1 MEKNEY
7 SIIDNYIFQ
16 NDIGEGNF
24 GKVKLCIFK
33 KTREKFA
40 VKIMN
45 KKRIELIM
53 KNKIFRENKIITKF
67 HHLNVIS
74 VFEIIEDLSN
84 YYIIME
90 YCEKGELF
98 EYILSHQKLTENECS
113 LFFYQIINGVA
124 HIHSRGV
131 AHRDLKPENILL
143 TDKNILKI
151 IDFGLSHEF
160 NETSE
165 LLNTKCGSPSY
176 ASPEIILGKEYDGF
190 KSDIWSCGIILY
202 AMATGYLPF
211 EGENNKILFR
221 EILECNPDIPIYLS
235 DSIHNLISSILTK
248 NPDERISIENIK
260 KHEFYLKGKKLFE
273 KKYKNIFEIKNNVK
287 ILNEKEK
294 KNFEKNTKENIIKNI
309 VNKDYNIEEEEK
321 SNENVEMNFN
331 NKNSNHKIKNK
342 KNNEE
347 NHKNKIKFINTKNT
361 IINFKNKIMNI
372 NLNFN
377 KKIESLNEK
386 MNHILSTDANTII
399 ANKINN
405 NPIYFSIINN
415 MENNNNKD
423 TSINN
428 RKISTKTNKNLETKI
443 NICNNINKQMEAKVK
458 LKNKKSKLELHKRN
472 KITNITPFLKTSE
485 TSPTSTKLPSY
496 GRGDTSSEKVFSLKS
511 NTRTSS
517 SKHSINNND
526 TYRINSKSNNQR
538 LNSQNNIELINKF
551 NYYLIGKKTIPKNK
565 NSKRTRIIGCKKK
578 NFKSF
583 KSHNSNNQIPLYN
596 YKSNFTTTT
605 NNSHSNN
612 KNNSSSDDNSQF
624 KKLFTNYNNY
634 NNNKKIQRKKL
645 LNKISLSVKDKSSS
659 IIKNVRSIKSIQSSN
674 DKKNNQKKENKNKI
688 KANKQNLK
696 NKSEFNKV
704 IKLSEESIK
713 SNLNILKSL
722 INNNS
727 NKKNN
732 IQTKNLKKTTF
743 INNYIYKNNNS
754 QTSSFINKYQN
765 KNSSINNNNIDIKK
779 SSIMNLMQKN
789 FKHMKTKKS
798 LLQINLSYF
807 NKNHIKK
814 KINQRNS
821 HKFYTNNNTYV
832 NSITNLNSANN
843 SIKKMFHN
851 KENIS
856 FKYIPSENASDCK
869 YSSRN
874 NKHGKDILLTKIKDI
889 LKRRNKD
896 VKYFLSSLN
905 SVKSY
910 KKKSFSN
917 FVSRK
922 GSSERSIKRINY
934 SGLENNNNITVN
946 CVYKYMSKYRN
957 DFSKKNKK
965 YLYTNLNLKT
975 LKNTPSDFLSLYKKK
990 LISY

>member
-24 GKVKLCIFK
+24 GKVKLSIFK
-33 KTREKFA
+33 KTGEKFA

-98 EYILSHQKLTENECS
+98 EYILSHQKLKEDECS
-113 LFFYQIINGVA
+113 LFFYQIINGVG
-124 HIHSRGV
+124 HIHSMGI

-160 NETSE
+160 NEKSE

-211 EGENNKILFR
+211 EGENNKILFK
-221 EILECNPDIPIYLS
+221 EILECNPDFPIYLS
-235 DSIHNLISSILTK
+235 EDIHNLISCILTK

-260 KHEFYLKGKKLFE
+260 QHKFYLKGKKLFE
-273 KKYKNIFEIKNNVK
+273 KKYKNILETKNYVKFANENGKKILEKNVK
-287 ILNEKEK
+287 ES
-294 KNFEKNTKENIIKNI
+294 IIKNI
-309 VNKDYNIEEEEK
+309 VHKDYNFEEEEK
-321 SNENVEMNFN
+321 SNEKVEINFN
-331 NKNSNHKIKNK
+331 NKNSNHKIKNE

-347 NHKNKIKFINTKNT
+347 SHKNKIKFINSKNT
-361 IINFKNKIMNI
+361 IISFKNKIMNI

-386 MNHILSTDANTII
+386 MNHILNTDANTII

-405 NPIYFSIINN
+405 SPIYFSIINN
-415 MENNNNKD
+415 TESNQNKDTSNNNNKNVN
-423 TSINN
+423 TKIN
-428 RKISTKTNKNLETKI
+428 KHLETKI
-443 NICNNINKQMEAKVK
+443 NNLYNNSNKQMEIKVK
-458 LKNKKSKLELHKRN
+458 SKNKKSKLELHKRN

-485 TSPTSTKLPSY
+485 TSPTSTKLPSF
-496 GRGDTSSEKVFSLKS
+496 GKGDTSSEKVFSLKS
-511 NTRTSS
+511 NTRNSS

-526 TYRINSKSNNQR
+526 TYRINTKPNNQR

-565 NSKRTRIIGCKKK
+565 NSKRARIIGCKNKD
-578 NFKSF
+578 FKSF
-583 KSHNSNNQIPLYN
+583 KDNYSNSQIPFYN

-612 KNNSSSDDNSQF
+612 KDNSSSDDNSQF
-624 KKLFTNYNNY
+624 KKLFTNYN
-634 NNNKKIQRKKL
+634 KKLIQRKKL
-645 LNKISLSVKDKSSS
+645 LNKISLSEKNKSNN
-659 IIKNVRSIKSIQSSN
+659 IIKNVRSIKSIHSSN
-674 DKKNNQKKENKNKI
+674 DKFNNQKKENKNK
-688 KANKQNLK
+688 NKTNKKKYKYK
-696 NKSEFNKV
+696 NEFNKLL
-704 IKLSEESIK
+704 KLNEETNK
-713 SNLNILKSL
+713 SKSKIIKSL
-722 INNNS
+722 INNNNC
-727 NKKNN
+727 NKKN
-732 IQTKNLKKTTF
+732 TKINNLKKRIC
-743 INNYIYKNNNS
+743 INNYIFKSNNS
-754 QTSSFINKYQN
+754 PTLSFTNKYQN
-765 KNSSINNNNIDIKK
+765 KNFSTQNNITNNKK
-779 SSIMNLMQKN
+779 SSIMHLMQKN
-789 FKHMKTKKS
+789 FNHMKTRKS

-807 NKNHIKK
+807 NKNNIKK
-814 KINQRNS
+814 KIKKRNS
-821 HKFYTNNNTYV
+821 QNCYTNNNTYV
-832 NSITNLNSANN
+832 NSISSLNSANN
-843 SIKKMFHN
+843 SIKKMLYS
-851 KENIS
+851 KENLS
-856 FKYIPSENASDCK
+856 FKYIPSENGSECK
-869 YSSRN
+869 YSNRN
-874 NKHGKDILLTKIKDI
+874 NKRGKDILLTKIKDI
-889 LKRRNKD
+889 LKRKNKEIN
-896 VKYFLSSLN
+896 YFLHSLN

-922 GSSERSIKRINY
+922 GSSERSVKKINY
-934 SGLENNNNITVN
+934 SGSENNNITVN
-946 CVYKYMSKYRN
+946 SVYKYMSKYRN
-957 DFSKKNKK
+957 EFSKKNKK
-965 YLYTNLNLKT
+965 YLNTNLNLRT

-990 LISY
+990 LTSN

>member
-7 SIIDNYIFQ
+7 SIIENYIFQ

-33 KTREKFA
+33 KTGEKFA
-40 VKIMN
+40 IKIMN
-45 KKRIELIM
+45 KKRIEIIM

-98 EYILSHQKLTENECS
+98 EYILSHQKLTEDECS
-113 LFFYQIINGVA
+113 LFFYQLINGVG
-124 HIHSRGV
+124 HIHSMGV

-160 NETSE
+160 NEKSE

-235 DSIHNLISSILTK
+235 EEIIDLISSILTK

-273 KKYKNIFEIKNNVK
+273 KKYKNIFETKNYVK
-287 ILNEKEK
+287 ILNENEK
-294 KNFEKNTKENIIKNI
+294 KNLEKNTKENIIKNI
-309 VNKDYNIEEEEK
+309 VSKDYNIEEEEK
-321 SNENVEMNFN
+321 SRENVEMNSN
-331 NKNSNHKIKNK
+331 NKNSFHKIKNN
-342 KNNEE
+342 KNNKES
-347 NHKNKIKFINTKNT
+347 HKNKIKFINSKNT
-361 IINFKNKIMNI
+361 IITFKNKIMNI

-386 MNHILSTDANTII
+386 MNHILNTDANTII

-405 NPIYFSIINN
+405 NPVYFSIINN
-415 MENNNNKD
+415 TESNQNKDTSNNNNNK
-423 TSINN
+423 N
-428 RKISTKTNKNLETKI
+428 ISCKANKYLETKI
-443 NICNNINKQMEAKVK
+443 NNIYNNKKQMEIKVK
-458 LKNKKSKLELHKRN
+458 SKNKKSKLELHKRN

-485 TSPTSTKLPSY
+485 TSPTSTKLPSF

-511 NTRTSS
+511 NTRNSS
-517 SKHSINNND
+517 SKHSTNIND

-538 LNSQNNIELINKF
+538 LNSQNNIDLINKF

-565 NSKRTRIIGCKKK
+565 NSKRARIIGCKMKAF
-578 NFKSF
+578 NSF
-583 KSHNSNNQIPLYN
+583 KAHYSNNQIPFYN

-612 KNNSSSDDNSQF
+612 KENSSSDDNSQF
-624 KKLFTNYNNY
+624 KKLFTKYNNY
-634 NNNKKIQRKKL
+634 NKKLIQKKKL
-645 LNKISLSVKDKSSS
+645 LNKISLSEKNKSNN
-659 IIKNVRSIKSIQSSN
+659 IIKNVRSIKSIHSSN
-674 DKKNNQKKENKNKI
+674 DKFNSLKKENKNKI
-688 KANKQNLK
+688 KTNKK
-696 NKSEFNKV
+696 NCKYKKEFNKLF
-704 IKLSEESIK
+704 KLNEETNK
-713 SNLNILKSL
+713 SNSKIIKSL
-722 INNNS
+722 INNN
-727 NKKNN
+727 NCNKNN
-732 IQTKNLKKTTF
+732 IQLKNLKKTIC
-743 INNYIYKNNNS
+743 INNYIYKSNNFPI
-754 QTSSFINKYQN
+754 SSSTNKYQN
-765 KNSSINNNNIDIKK
+765 KNRSINNNLTNNKK
-779 SSIMNLMQKN
+779 SSIMHLMQKN
-789 FKHMKTKKS
+789 FNNMKTRKS
-798 LLQINLSYF
+798 FLQINLSYF
-807 NKNHIKK
+807 NKNNIKK
-814 KINQRNS
+814 KINKRNS
-821 HKFYTNNNTYV
+821 QKFYTNNNTYV
-832 NSITNLNSANN
+832 NSISSLSSANN
-843 SIKKMFHN
+843 SIKKMFYS

-856 FKYIPSENASDCK
+856 SKYMPSENGSECR
-869 YSSRN
+869 YSNRN

-889 LKRRNKD
+889 LKRKNKD
-896 VKYFLSSLN
+896 VNYFLHSLN

-917 FVSRK
+917 FISRK
-922 GSSERSIKRINY
+922 GSSERSVKKINY
-934 SGLENNNNITVN
+934 SGLEYNNITVN
-946 CVYKYMSKYRN
+946 SLYKYMSNYRN
-957 DFSKKNKK
+957 EITKKNKK
-965 YLYTNLNLKT
+965 NFNTNLNLKT
-975 LKNTPSDFLSLYKKK
+975 LKNTPSDFLSLYKRK
-990 LISY
+990 LISN

>member
-7 SIIDNYIFQ
+7 SIIDNYIFK

-33 KTREKFA
+33 KTGEKFA

-74 VFEIIEDLSN
+74 VFQIIEDLSN

-98 EYILSHQKLTENECS
+98 EYILSHQKLSEDECS
-113 LFFYQIINGVA
+113 LFFYQIINGVG

-131 AHRDLKPENILL
+131 SHRDLKPENILL

-221 EILECNPDIPIYLS
+221 EILECKPDIPIYLS
-235 DSIHNLISSILTK
+235 DDIHNLISSILTK
-248 NPDERISIENIK
+248 NPDDRINIEDIK

-273 KKYKNIFEIKNNVK
+273 KKYKNIFEIKSNIK
-287 ILNEKEK
+287 ILNEKENFGK
-294 KNFEKNTKENIIKNI
+294 KEKEKIIKNI
-309 VNKDYNIEEEEK
+309 VNKDYNFEEEEK
-321 SNENVEMNFN
+321 SNGKVEMNSN
-331 NKNSNHKIKNK
+331 YKNSNHKIKNI
-342 KNNEE
+342 KNNDETQ
-347 NHKNKIKFINTKNT
+347 NKKIKFINSKNT
-361 IINFKNKIMNI
+361 IISFKNKIMNI

-415 MENNNNKD
+415 TESNQNKD
-423 TSINN
+423 TSNNKKNINRIINKHLENKINN
-428 RKISTKTNKNLETKI
+428 IF
-443 NICNNINKQMEAKVK
+443 NNSNKQMELRVK
-458 LKNKKSKLELHKRN
+458 TKNKKSKLELHKRN

-485 TSPTSTKLPSY
+485 TSPTSTKLPSF
-496 GRGDTSSEKVFSLKS
+496 GRNDTSSEKVFSLKS
-511 NTRTSS
+511 NTKNSS

-538 LNSQNNIELINKF
+538 LSSQNNIELINKF

-565 NSKRTRIIGCKKK
+565 NSRKARNIGCKQK

-583 KSHNSNNQIPLYN
+583 KSHKSNNQIPFYN

-605 NNSHSNN
+605 ANNSHSNN
-612 KNNSSSDDNSQF
+612 KDNSSSEETSQLH
-624 KKLFTNYNNY
+624 KLFTKYNNY
-634 NNNKKIQRKKL
+634 NKKLIQRKKL
-645 LNKISLSVKDKSSS
+645 LNKISLSAKNNCNN
-659 IIKNVRSIKSIQSSN
+659 IIKNVRSIKSINSSK
-674 DKKNNQKKENKNKI
+674 DKNSNQKKENKNQI
-688 KANKQNLK
+688 KSYTNNSK
-696 NKSEFNKV
+696 NKNDFNKAK
-704 IKLSEESIK
+704 KLSEESNKSK
-713 SNLNILKSL
+713 SNIIKSL
-722 INNNS
+722 INNNKR
-727 NKKNN
+727 NKNN
-732 IQTKNLKKTTF
+732 IQINNLKKNIC
-743 INNYIYKNNNS
+743 INNYIYKSNNSPSSSFNNNYKS
-754 QTSSFINKYQN
+754 KNKSIKSN
-765 KNSSINNNNIDIKK
+765 SINVDSKK
-779 SSIMNLMQKN
+779 SSIMHLMQKN
-789 FKHMKTKKS
+789 CNHMKTRKN
-798 LLQINLSYF
+798 LLQIKINYF
-807 NKNHIKK
+807 NKNNIKK
-814 KINQRNS
+814 KINKRNS

-832 NSITNLNSANN
+832 NSINNLNSGSN
-843 SIKKMFHN
+843 SIKKMFYN

-856 FKYIPSENASDCK
+856 FKYLPSENDSEIR

-889 LKRRNKD
+889 LKRRKKD
-896 VKYFLSSLN
+896 VNYFLTSLN

-922 GSSERSIKRINY
+922 GSSERSVKRINY
-934 SGLENNNNITVN
+934 SGLENNNITVN
-946 CVYKYMSKYRN
+946 SVYKYMSNYRN
-957 DFSKKNKK
+957 EFSKKNRK
-965 YLYTNLNLKT
+965 YLNTNLNLKT
-975 LKNTPSDFLSLYKKK
+975 LKNTPSDFLFLYKKK

>member
-1 MEKNEY
+1 MVENEY

-33 KTREKFA
+33 KTGEKFA

-45 KKRIELIM
+45 KKKIETIM
-53 KNKIFRENKIITKF
+53 KNKIFKENKIVTKF

-98 EYILSHQKLTENECS
+98 EYIISHKKLNEDECS
-113 LFFYQIINGVA
+113 LFFYQIINGVE
-124 HIHSRGV
+124 HIHSKGI

-211 EGENNKILFR
+211 EGDNNKILFK
-221 EILECNPDIPIYLS
+221 EILECNPDFPFYLS

-248 NPDERISIENIK
+248 NPDERLSIENIK
-260 KHEFYLKGKKLFE
+260 KHEFYLKGKKLFK
-273 KKYKNIFEIKNNVK
+273 KKYKNIFEIKNNIN
-287 ILNEKEK
+287 ILNEK
-294 KNFEKNTKENIIKNI
+294 NSKENIIKNI

-321 SNENVEMNFN
+321 SKEKFEMSFN
-331 NKNSNHKIKNK
+331 NKNSNLSSHKTKDIKYNQ
-342 KNNEE
+342 E
-347 NHKNKIKFINTKNT
+347 NHKNKIKFINSKNT

-386 MNHILSTDANTII
+386 MNHILNTDANTII

-415 MENNNNKD
+415 KENSQNKD
-423 TSINN
+423 TSNNNNNINRKMNKYLESKINN
-428 RKISTKTNKNLETKI
+428 IYNVS
-443 NICNNINKQMEAKVK
+443 NKQMEIKAKS
-458 LKNKKSKLELHKRN
+458 KNKKSKLELHKRN

-485 TSPTSTKLPSY
+485 TSPTSTKLPSF

-511 NTRTSS
+511 NTRNSS

-538 LNSQNNIELINKF
+538 LNSQNIDLINKF

-565 NSKRTRIIGCKKK
+565 NSKKARIIGCKKK
-578 NFKSF
+578 AFKSF
-583 KSHNSNNQIPLYN
+583 KKHNLNHQIPFYN
-596 YKSNFTTTT
+596 YKSNSMTTTT

-612 KNNSSSDDNSQF
+612 NNSSSDENFQI
-624 KKLFTNYNNY
+624 KKLFSNYNNY
-634 NNNKKIQRKKL
+634 NKKLIQRKKL
-645 LNKISLSVKDKSSS
+645 LNKISISAKNNSNN
-659 IIKNVRSIKSIQSSN
+659 IIKNAKSIKSIHSSI
-674 DKKNNQKKENKNKI
+674 DKKNSTKKENKNKI
-688 KANKQNLK
+688 KTNKKISK
-696 NKSEFNKV
+696 NKNKNEFSKV
-704 IKLSEESIK
+704 TKLTEESHK
-713 SNLNILKSL
+713 SNPNIIKSL
-722 INNNS
+722 IYNNS
-727 NKKNN
+727 SYNKN
-732 IQTKNLKKTTF
+732 IQMNNLKKTIN
-743 INNYIYKNNNS
+743 INNYIYKSNNSPTSFNNNYKNKNRCSNNNS
-754 QTSSFINKYQN
+754 N
-765 KNSSINNNNIDIKK
+765 KNHKK
-779 SSIMNLMQKN
+779 SSKMHLMQKN
-789 FKHMKTKKS
+789 FNHAKTRKS
-798 LLQINLSYF
+798 LLQINLTYF
-807 NKNHIKK
+807 NKNSIKK
-814 KINQRNS
+814 KINNRNA

-843 SIKKMFHN
+843 SIKKMFYS

-856 FKYIPSENASDCK
+856 FKYIPSENGSECK

-874 NKHGKDILLTKIKDI
+874 NKRGKDILLSKIKDI
-889 LKRRNKD
+889 LKKRNKD
-896 VKYFLSSLN
+896 VNYFLNSIN
-905 SVKSY
+905 SVKSN

-917 FVSRK
+917 YVSRK
-922 GSSERSIKRINY
+922 GSSERSLKRINY
-934 SGLENNNNITVN
+934 NGLENNNITVN
-946 CVYKYMSKYRN
+946 SVYKYMSNYAN
-957 DFSKKNKK
+957 EFSKKNRK
-965 YLYTNLNLKT
+965 YFHTNLNLKT
-975 LKNTPSDFLSLYKKK
+975 LKNTPSDILSLYKKK
-990 LISY
+990 LI